1 MTGSGQRGEFVAADV
16 AGIGVDDVAGTVV
29 AASHTAFAEIACC
42 VVVVAVAVAVAAASE

>member
-1 MTGSGQRGEFVAADV
+1 MTGSGQRGEFVAA
-16 AGIGVDDVAGTVV
+16 DVAGTVV